1 MKLYYYLILLCFAGG
16 FTLTNARAQQIAP
29 ESSMIKSIYFGGGS
43 YYIDPQQEAE
53 LKKFIESFP
62 NIQDYTITVHSHTD
76 DIGSEEFNQMLSE
89 MRSYMSIRHLLK
101 LKVPRDIISILD
113 FGEFNP
119 IYDNSTL
126 EGRLKNRRVDIILW
140 PIETLWRQKT
150 EDRRPK

>member
-1 MKLYYYLILLCFAGG
+1 MKLYYCLIIITSILGK
-16 FTLTNARAQQIAP
+16 LTMITAQAQQITP

-76 DIGSEEFNQMLSE
+76 DIGSDETNQMLSE
-89 MRSYMSIRHLLK
+89 MRSYMAIRNLLR
-101 LKVPRDIISILD
+101 LKVPRDIIAILD

-119 IYDNSTL
+119 VYDNSTY

-140 PIETLWRQKT
+140 PIETL
-150 EDRRPK
+150 